1 MKTTDKG
8 VLHGIASS
16 IGRMAGSVEGA
27 IEGVASAGREGEPRH
42 PDTHFETSDIS
53 SRGVFL
59 GGVGVLAG
67 IWIVVGILYFVLSYF
82 SHERAR
88 VSPPPLPV
96 TATREALPPQ
106 PRLQQSPPQD
116 LKAMR
121 AREDWELNH
130 YHWIDQ
136 GHGELAIPIE
146 QAMRLVAQRGIPP
159 QKLAPNATLTP
170 PEEGSRLT
178 GFEGKVEPEPR

>member
-8 VLHGIASS
+8 LLHGIASS

-27 IEGVASAGREGEPRH
+27 IEGVANASQHEQLQH
-42 PDTHFETSDIS
+42 PHFEASDIS
-53 SRGVFL
+53 GRGVL
-59 GGVGVLAG
+59 LAGAGVLVG
-67 IWIVVGILYFVLSYF
+67 IWIAIGILYFVLSYF

-88 VSPPPLPV
+88 LSPPPLPV
-96 TATREALPPQ
+96 MGTREALPPQ
-106 PRLQQSPPQD
+106 PRLQQSPPRD

-121 AREDWELNH
+121 EREDWELNH
-130 YHWIDQ
+130 YHWIDK
-136 GHGELAIPIE
+136 GHSELAIPIE
-146 QAMRLVAQRGIPP
+146 QAMRLVAGRGIPP

-170 PEEGSRLT
+170 PQEGSRLT